1 MKIEKLKFKNINSL
15 AGEFEIDFTHP
26 ELATAGIFCITGPTG
41 SGKSTILDAICFAL
55 YRETPRGDK
64 ITASHD
70 DIMSKGEA
78 ECYAELTFSHK
89 GERYFVKSRHTRN
102 QNTGALGEP
111 TQILSKQNPDGTYN
125 PICNNKSEAVAK
137 IEKLIGMNFTN
148 FTRCALLAQGEFAL
162 FLKAS
167 GTERADLLSK
177 ITGAADYDKISG
189 YVIGQIKE
197 LEQQINSLPPITVLD
212 NAERAEK
219 AAGLNQLNTDIKAD
233 KEAVDS
239 ITATKNW
246 RKQYKNA
253 TNEVQKAENNETI
266 QKNKLSELQKN
277 GAEENLRKAAA
288 AREVKP
294 LYDNVNKADKEAK
307 DSERA
312 LVRRQQEYDK
322 VEKKAEVAQRAV
334 DDNKP
339 ICDESINKYQA
350 ERKLIDTEMR
360 AEEVQLNNLDKSLQ
374 DKRAE
379 HEHAVSERDAKQNVC
394 NDTEIQI
401 SDKNEVLNA
410 AKEYLNAHP
419 NDNIEAA
426 TLVLAKTRLLDWKNA
441 TPQDTPL
448 PSLNDLKE
456 EQKNEETAISTLLE
470 NRTQED
476 WKTTSTNLNAIKDAH
491 LSYLDAA
498 NDFNKKATLRTVA
511 NQEKEE
517 LDSIDAAEEQLKKA
531 TNKVQVCKEMLDLEG
546 KLCQIYLEL
555 KAGKLDSCPCCGS
568 TQYGERHVMSNSEL
582 KQAQD
587 DEANAK
593 TALEKLK
600 KQHEVANKNFMKA
613 EADFLAAKRAK
624 EDAEAKRKS
633 ALNICG
639 LEHVPENLQ
648 ELINAIQQKL
658 ADLEAHQQ
666 KLKKVNERINIA
678 EKREAFYQAL
688 EACSAAKPQQIS
700 DAVELVSALK
710 AKQERYEKNKNAVET
725 CEQEIAIL
733 QARQTAEASALAEA
747 IGKVTAL
754 ENSVQEIDKTMQMQK
769 AAFVQKWDTN
779 ESAADLVKQI
789 DSDIEQIKV
798 QHRALV
804 DKAVQANNE
813 RNLALTNL
821 ENARNNA
828 TKANKA
834 AEQAKVDFLA
844 KLAEKNFATVAEFEQ
859 ALLLVQ
865 EENALRTQ
873 LEKLKADIQT
883 AEALSKREKEELE
896 KLEQS
901 KPEQY
906 ANASDEEIE
915 QLLTALRQTIIDK
928 EKEAKKLDFELQTD
942 DSKRAE
948 LEEQKKKKIP
958 LENEAKLWKELYA
971 IMGGKSESFKQF
983 AQQITLDILLKH
995 ANRELAKLTSR
1006 FEIVRTGNDK
1016 GLELSVIDYEQDA
1029 DTPRTCA
1036 NLSGG
1041 ETFIVSLALA
1051 LGLAHMASDTRIDTL
1066 FMDEGFGTLDHDTLR
1081 NVLASLDSLRA
1092 EGKMIGLISHVAELS
1107 EQIYNKLEVEPFGG
1121 GFSTIAAHPAI
1132 KAAPKCRQ

>member
-1 MKIEKLKFKNINSL
+1 MRIEKLKFKNINSL

-55 YRETPRGDK
+55 YRQTPRTDK
-64 ITASHD
+64 ISNTVND
-70 DIMSKGEA
+70 VMSKGERN
-78 ECYAELTFSHK
+78 CYSELTFSHK
-89 GERYFVKSRHTRN
+89 GERYLVKTAHQRAN
-102 QNTGALGEP
+102 GDKEFANP
-111 TQILSKQNPDGTYN
+111 TQILSKENAEGMFEVLSNGLSQ
-125 PICNNKSEAVAK
+125 IIAI
-137 IEKLIGMNFTN
+137 IENLIGMNFTN
-148 FTRCALLAQGEFAL
+148 FTRCAMLAQGEFAL

-167 GTERADLLSK
+167 EKERANLLSK
-177 ITGAADYDKISG
+177 ITGAEDYDKISG
-189 YVIGQIKE
+189 YVIAKIKE
-197 LEQQINSLPPITVLD
+197 LEQKINSLPPITVLD
-212 NAERAEK
+212 DAEREEK
-219 AAGLNQLNTDIKAD
+219 TAGLKQLNTNIKAD
-233 KEAVDS
+233 KEAVAS
-239 ITATKNW
+239 LTATKNW
-246 RKQYKNA
+246 RTQYKDT
-253 TNEVQKAENNETI
+253 TNDVQKAENNETNL
-266 QKNKLSELQKN
+266 KNKLVELQKN
-277 GAEENLRKAAA
+277 GVEENIRKAAA
-288 AREVKP
+288 AREVTP
-294 LYDNVNKADKEAK
+294 LYNNRNEANRKAEDRKGSLAEK
-307 DSERA
+307 
-312 LVRRQQEYDK
+312 QKEYDDAK
-322 VEKKAEVAQRAV
+322 AKAEEAQRAV
-334 DDNKP
+334 ADNKP
-339 ICDESINKYQA
+339 TCDERINKYRATKEQ
-350 ERKLIDTEMR
+350 IDTEMR
-360 AEEVQLNNLDKSLQ
+360 AEEVQLNKLAESLQ
-374 DKRAE
+374 NKQSERKQ
-379 HEHAVSERDAKQNVC
+379 AVSERTDKQNVY
-394 NDTEIQI
+394 NNTEIEI
-401 SDKNEVLNA
+401 SDKNEKLNT

-419 NDNIEAA
+419 NDDIAAA
-426 TLVLAKTRLLDWKNA
+426 TLVLVNTRLQDWKNS
-441 TPQDTPL
+441 PRQDTPM

-456 EQKNEETAISTLLE
+456 EQKNEETAISNLLE
-470 NRTQED
+470 NRTQKD
-476 WKTTSTNLNAIKDAH
+476 WETTSTNLNALKEAH

-498 NDFNKKATLRTVA
+498 NDFNEKATLRTA
-511 NQEKEE
+511 AIQEKEA
-517 LDSIDAAEEQLKKA
+517 LGAIDAAEEQLKKA

-546 KLCQIYLEL
+546 RLSQIYLEL

-582 KQAQD
+582 EQAQD
-587 DEANAK
+587 DAANAK

-639 LEHVPENLQ
+639 LENVPENLQ

-754 ENSVQEIDKTMQMQK
+754 ENSVQELDKTMQMQK

-779 ESAADLVKQI
+779 ESAANLVKKI
-789 DSDIEQIKV
+789 DSDIEQLKT
-798 QHRALV
+798 QHQVLV
-804 DKAVQANNE
+804 EKAAQANNE

-828 TKANKA
+828 TKADDEA
-834 AEQAKVDFLA
+834 QQAKVDFMA
-844 KLAEKNFATVAEFEQ
+844 KLAEKNFATEAEFEQ
-859 ALLLVQ
+859 ALPLVQ
-865 EENALRTQ
+865 QENEWRTQ
-873 LEKLKADIQT
+873 LATLRADIQT
-883 AEALSKREKEELE
+883 AEALTKREKEALTN
-896 KLEQS
+896 LEQR
-901 KPEQY
+901 KPVQY
-906 ANASDEEIE
+906 ANATDDEIE
-915 QLLTALRQTIIDK
+915 QLLADKDQTIADK
-928 EKEAKKLDFELQTD
+928 EEAAKQLDFELQTD
-942 DSKRAE
+942 NSKRAE
-948 LEEQKKKKIP
+948 LEEQKKKKLP
-958 LENEAKLWKELYA
+958 LENEIKLWKELYS
-971 IMGGKSESFKQF
+971 IMGNKSESFKQF
-983 AQQITLDILLKH
+983 AQQITLDILCKH

-1006 FEIVRTGNDK
+1006 FEIVRTGK
-1016 GLELSVIDYEQDA
+1016 SMGLELSVIDYEQDA

-1092 EGKMIGLISHVAELS
+1092 EGKMIGLISHVTELS
-1107 EQIYNKLEVEPFGG
+1107 EQIYNKIEVVPTGG
-1121 GFSTIAAHPAI
+1121 GFSTIAPHPAVC
-1132 KAAPKCRQ
+1132 ATPN